1 MHADSVLLTQDGT
14 NMAKLKKD
22 NSGIKSG
29 PMKKQTNDKNKV
41 ELKYR
46 STAMKNKK
54 SFKPATESVTKG
66 LPIGTNAVRTKDTL
80 PLSDKRSKIQPLLKK
95 NMLPL
100 SDKRNRKLVSKKIG
114 R

>member
-1 MHADSVLLTQDGT
+1 MRADSVLLIQDGT

-22 NSGIKSG
+22 NSGMKSA
-29 PMKKQTNDKNKV
+29 PMKKQTSDKNKV

-46 STAMKNKK
+46 STVMKNKK

-80 PLSDKRSKIQPLLKK
+80 SLSDKKSKVLPLLKK
-95 NMLPL
+95 NTLPL
-100 SDKRNRKLVSKKIG
+100 SDKKGRKLVLKKKG
-114 R
+114 K

>member
-1 MHADSVLLTQDGT
+1 MHANSVLLTQDGT

-29 PMKKQTNDKNKV
+29 PMKRQTNDKNKV

-66 LPIGTNAVRTKDTL
+66 LPIGPKAVPMPKSNIGLKSKGNKGIIKKTFKD
-80 PLSDKRSKIQPLLKK
+80 SKG
-95 NMLPL
+95 
-100 SDKRNRKLVSKKIG
+100 SKGIYK
-114 R
+114 